1 MDLGQKTRKLINRLT
16 NKLVLF
22 ALTILFLL
30 LLITSTLFAAGAKL
44 FLSPETGPRDVGSY
58 LSVDVLVNTGGNPTN
73 AYRAVVTYPAAK
85 LEAIAVSTG
94 GSVCSL
100 WIPPTP
106 RYSNDSGTATF
117 ECGATKAYKGTSGR
131 IGRIDFLVKAAG
143 KAAVSI
149 SAGEVK
155 KADGIG
161 TELLSSRGAA
171 SFDLQETPV
180 GVPVISSSTHPNQ
193 NAWYRE
199 KSVELAWTATEEA
212 DGFSYSLN
220 QKAGDTPDDISEGP
234 AAGKTYPSVAD
245 GIWYFHLKARQT
257 RGWGFAGHF
266 RIQIDNAPP
275 EPFTIV
281 VDPPTEK
288 ITRAPLLSF
297 ATTDKLSGI
306 DHYEIAIDG
315 AAPLTPPTPYPFDR
329 IKGGIH
335 PITVQAIDRAGNS
348 REAKATLDVIGVSS
362 PTITSPTEGEKIPF
376 LSPLTTRG
384 TSSQPGTVELAL
396 DGRLI
401 AEVNSGTGDF
411 EHSYRK
417 IILPGNRKLE
427 ATLITA
433 EGIESEPATVTF
445 QVDLSRVYLLRL
457 VRRGYP
463 VYAVALLIFAGLATL
478 FILKIKRWRR
488 LRKPKQI

>member
-1 MDLGQKTRKLINRLT
+1 MEKTRKLINRLT

-44 FLSPETGPRDVGSY
+44 FLSPETGTQYVGSY

-199 KSVELAWTATEEA
+199 KAVELAWTATEGA

-220 QKAGDTPDDISEGP
+220 HKTGDTPDDISEGP
-234 AAGKTYPSVAD
+234 AAAKTYPSVAD
-245 GIWYFHLKARQT
+245 GIWYFHLKSRQT
-257 RGWGFAGHF
+257 SGWSFTGHF

-315 AAPLTPPTPYPFDR
+315 AAPLTTASPYQFDR

-445 QVDLSRVYLLRL
+445 QVDLSRVYLLWL
-457 VRRGYP
+457 VLPGYP

>member
-1 MDLGQKTRKLINRLT
+1 MGKNKQQANRLIG
-16 NKLVLF
+16 KLGIF
-22 ALTILFLL
+22 ALISLLFLF
-30 LLITSTLFAAGAKL
+30 STLYSYLHAAGAKL
-44 FLSPETGPRDVGSY
+44 FLSPEAGTQYVGSY

-85 LEAIAVSTG
+85 LEAVAVSSG
-94 GSVCSL
+94 GSICSL

-106 RYSNDSGTATF
+106 RYSNDSSTATF

-131 IGRIDFLVKAAG
+131 IGRIDFLVKAVG
-143 KAAVSI
+143 KATVSI

-171 SFDLQETPV
+171 SFDLQETPA
-180 GVPVISSSTHPNQ
+180 GVPVISSPTHPNQ

-199 KSVELAWTATEEA
+199 KAVELAWTATEEA

-220 QKAGDTPDDISEGP
+220 QKTGDTPDDISEGP
-234 AAGKTYPSVAD
+234 AAAKTYPSVDD
-245 GIWYFHLKARQT
+245 GIWYFYLKARQT
-257 RGWGFAGHF
+257 SGWSFTGHF

-315 AAPLTPPTPYPFDR
+315 AAPLTTASPYQFDR
-329 IKGGIH
+329 IKGGTH
-335 PITVQAIDRAGNS
+335 QTVVQAFDRAGNMQ
-348 REAKATLDVIGVSS
+348 EAKATLDVIGVSS
-362 PTITSPTEGEKIPF
+362 PTITSPAEGEGIPF
-376 LSPLTTRG
+376 LSPLTTKV
-384 TSSQPGTVELAL
+384 TASQPGTVELSL
-396 DGRLI
+396 DGRLF
-401 AEVNSGTGDF
+401 AEVNSSTGDF
-411 EHSYRK
+411 EHTYRRV
-417 IILPGNRKLE
+417 ILPGSRKLE
-427 ATLITA
+427 ATLITR
-433 EGIESEPATVTF
+433 EGIESEPAAANF
-445 QVDLSRVYLLRL
+445 RVDLSRVYLLGL
-457 VRRGYP
+457 VLPGYP
-463 VYAVALLIFAGLATL
+463 VYAVALLIAAGLATL
-478 FILKIKRWRR
+478 LILRIKRWRR
-488 LRKPKQI
+488 LRKAKQI